1 LNVVALDP
9 EMPAFRHCLPGL
21 ALVAGLIA
29 PGSQA
34 LAESCPG
41 HPDAIGTS
49 RTLVVDPVEHPR
61 IGAMQYEETL
71 PLKDHEIVLTF
82 DDGPLPKYSNQILDI
97 LASQCVKAVFFTI
110 GHMAQEY
117 PGGVQRLRADG
128 QTIGTHSQN
137 HPLRFQHMSID
148 KVAQE
153 VDDGIASV
161 KAALGD
167 DNKDVAPFF
176 RIPGLSRS
184 PEVDE
189 FLASRGLMTWSADF
203 PADDWRSISSA
214 RVVNLAMTRLEAR
227 GKGVLLLHDIHARTI
242 AALPVILHE
251 LKSRGFH
258 IVQVVPAT
266 PDRPKT
272 PTEPSE
278 WRVKPESAARWPA
291 TPQFVFAEP
300 AATTVPD
307 VGDLGV
313 TSQSDGVTAIIGSL
327 SRNSAKTKIP
337 LPPESIWPRLAASP
351 QITLTALLPV
361 PAEQLFQIGYDPA
374 EGTTRRSSRPDA
386 AQPHHADVEP
396 STANDASVDREALNV
411 SPGEGRAAP

>member
-1 LNVVALDP
+1 
-9 EMPAFRHCLPGL
+9 MPAFRHCLPGL
-21 ALVAGLIA
+21 VVVASLIVA
-29 PGSQA
+29 GSQA
-34 LAESCPG
+34 AAESCPG

-49 RTLVVDPVEHPR
+49 RTLVVDPAEHPR

-110 GHMAQEY
+110 GHMAQEF
-117 PGGVQRLRADG
+117 PGGVQRLRAEG
-128 QTIGTHSQN
+128 HTIGTHSQN
-137 HPLRFQHMSID
+137 HPLRFQHMPID

-167 DNKDVAPFF
+167 DSKDVAPFF

-258 IVQVVPAT
+258 IVQVIPAT

-278 WRVKPESAARWPA
+278 WRVKPEAAAARWPA

-307 VGDLGV
+307 IGDLGV
-313 TSQSDGVTAIIGSL
+313 TRQSDGVTAIIGSL
-327 SRNSAKTKIP
+327 SRSSAKTKVP

-351 QITLTALLPV
+351 EITLTALLPV
-361 PAEQLFQIGYDPA
+361 PAEQLFQAGYNPA
-374 EGTTRRSSRPDA
+374 EGATRPLPPEA
-386 AQPHHADVEP
+386 AQPHRADAEP
-396 STANDASVDREALNV
+396 ATANDALVDREALNA
-411 SPGEGRAAP
+411 SAGEGRASP